1 MKKSGRYGI
10 GLLLVAITLIG
21 VSCDDNDEIAVVDPN
36 GDFDAVLAVSESGT
50 TNPNVDVIVNAN
62 TASSIDAKVS
72 FTSTTKDMARLY
84 ITQNVKGA
92 GEKQFKPV
100 ESVDLK
106 GDGAVDLTGK
116 NSKNFEF
123 QFDLP
128 VPAGVGTGT
137 VVYKFWTTTG
147 NGDFRDPAQRLA
159 VGPGT
164 ITLKYGSATNPD
176 TGTADVKSYTDVKL
190 SAPTADGNSK
200 TFVSMVDGKTYNVS
214 QGIEY
219 VSLWDVGYLY
229 SVATTDAATLRAPYN
244 YPSIAIDIP
253 SKASTT
259 NDELNKTYF
268 KRSTVSTA
276 EFGEV
281 NSASE
286 LNFVSVTKADANL
299 VVTQLVA
306 NDIIE
311 FVDQYGKKG
320 LIKVLEVNGTN
331 GSDGFIRIAIKVQP

>member
-1 MKKSGRYGI
+1 MRKSRKYGI
-10 GLLLVAITLIG
+10 GLFLAAIALIG
-21 VSCDDNDEIAVVDPN
+21 ISCDDNDEIAVVNPN
-36 GDFDAVLAVSESGT
+36 ADYDAVLAVTESNP
-50 TNPNVDVIVNAN
+50 NPNVDVTVDAN
-62 TASSIDAKVS
+62 TASTIDAKVS

-92 GEKQFKPV
+92 GEKQFKPT

-106 GDGAVDLTGK
+106 GDGAIDLTGK
-116 NSKNFEF
+116 NSKNFDF
-123 QFDLP
+123 QFALP
-128 VPAGVGTGT
+128 VPSGVGTGT

-147 NGDFRDPAQRLA
+147 NGDFRDPNQRLA

-176 TGTADVKSYTDVKL
+176 AGTADVKSYTDVKL

-219 VSLWDVGYLY
+219 VSLWDIGYLY
-229 SVATTDAATLRAPYN
+229 STATADAATLRAPYN

-253 SKASTT
+253 TKASTT
-259 NDELNKTYF
+259 NAELNKTYF
-268 KRSTVSTA
+268 KRSTLSTA
-276 EFGEV
+276 EFNEV
-281 NSASE
+281 NSSSE
-286 LNFVSVTKADANL
+286 LSFVSVEKVDANL

-306 NDIIE
+306 NDIVE
-311 FVDQYGKKG
+311 FIDQYGKKG
-320 LIKVLEVNGTN
+320 LLKVLEVNGTN
-331 GSDGFIRIAIKVQP
+331 GSDGFIRVAIKVQP